1 LKILP
6 FLDTIE
12 GAIFRLEIGEN
23 MKKLCLSILASLALT
38 LGLVSQVQADE
49 YLRIGMEAAY
59 APFNWTQDDDSNG
72 AVKIDGTN
80 QYANGYDVQ
89 IAKKIA
95 KDLGKEPL
103 IVKTKWEGLVPAL
116 TSGKIDMIIAG
127 MSPTTERKQEIA
139 FSSSYYTSEPVLLV
153 KKDSAYANA
162 KTLDDFKDA
171 KITSQQGV
179 YLYDLISQIPGA
191 KKETAMGDFAQM
203 RQALEAG
210 VIDAYVSERPE
221 ALTAEAA
228 NSKFKMVQLEKGF
241 ETGEEDTA
249 IAIGLRKDDER
260 ISQINAS
267 IETISKDE
275 QVALMD
281 RMITEQP
288 VEATT
293 TEENSSSFFAQVA
306 KILSENWQQLL
317 RGAGITLLISIIGTV
332 VGLIIGLGIGVFRTA
347 PLSETKSV
355 AFFQKVIGWL
365 LNVYIEIFRGTPM
378 IVQSMVIYYGTAQ
391 AFGINLD
398 RTLAAIF
405 IVSINTGAYMTE
417 IVRGGI
423 LAVDKG
429 QFEAATALGMTHNQ
443 TMRKIVL
450 PQVVRNILPAT
461 GNEFVINIK
470 DTSVLNVISVV
481 ELYFS
486 GNTVATQTYQYFQT
500 FTIIA
505 VIYFVL
511 TFTVTRI
518 LRYIEKRMDMDTYTT
533 GANQMQTEDLK

>member
-1 LKILP
+1 
-6 FLDTIE
+6 
-12 GAIFRLEIGEN
+12 
-23 MKKLCLSILASLALT
+23 MKKLCLSVLASLALT

-103 IVKTKWEGLVPAL
+103 VVKTKWEGLVPAL

-127 MSPTTERKQEIA
+127 MSPTAERKQEIA

-162 KTLDDFKDA
+162 KSLNDFSGA

-221 ALTAEAA
+221 AMTAESA
-228 NSKFKMVQLEKGF
+228 NAKFKMIQPQPGF
-241 ETGEEDTA
+241 KTGEEDTA
-249 IAIGLRKDDER
+249 IAIGLRKDDSR

-281 RMITEQP
+281 RMIKEQP
-288 VEATT
+288 VESTT
-293 TEENSSSFFAQVA
+293 TEEESSFFSQVT

-317 RGAGITLLISIIGTV
+317 RGAGITLLISIIGTIT
-332 VGLIIGLGIGVFRTA
+332 GLLIGLAIGVFRTA
-347 PLSETKSV
+347 PLSENK
-355 AFFQKVIGWL
+355 AMYALQKLVGWI

-450 PQVVRNILPAT
+450 PQVIRNILPAT

-518 LRYIEKRMDMDTYTT
+518 LRFIERRMDMDTYTT
-533 GANQMQTEDLK
+533 GANQMQTEDLKK

>member
-1 LKILP
+1 MRKIY
-6 FLDTIE
+6 
-12 GAIFRLEIGEN
+12 
-23 MKKLCLSILASLALT
+23 LSIFTSLLLM
-38 LGLVSQVQADE
+38 LGLVNVAQADE

-103 IVKTKWEGLVPAL
+103 VVKTKWEGLVPAL

-127 MSPTTERKQEIA
+127 MSPTAERKQEIA

-153 KKDSAYANA
+153 KKDSAYASA
-162 KTLDDFKDA
+162 KSLDDFNGA

-179 YLYDLISQIPGA
+179 YLYDLIAQIPGA

-221 ALTAEAA
+221 ALTA
-228 NSKFKMVQLEKGF
+228 
-241 ETGEEDTA
+241 
-249 IAIGLRKDDER
+249 
-260 ISQINAS
+260 
-267 IETISKDE
+267 
-275 QVALMD
+275 
-281 RMITEQP
+281 
-288 VEATT
+288 
-293 TEENSSSFFAQVA
+293 
-306 KILSENWQQLL
+306 
-317 RGAGITLLISIIGTV
+317 
-332 VGLIIGLGIGVFRTA
+332 
-347 PLSETKSV
+347 
-355 AFFQKVIGWL
+355 
-365 LNVYIEIFRGTPM
+365 
-378 IVQSMVIYYGTAQ
+378 
-391 AFGINLD
+391 
-398 RTLAAIF
+398 
-405 IVSINTGAYMTE
+405 
-417 IVRGGI
+417 
-423 LAVDKG
+423 
-429 QFEAATALGMTHNQ
+429 EAATALGMTHNQ

-518 LRYIEKRMDMDTYTT
+518 LRFIERRMDMDTYTT